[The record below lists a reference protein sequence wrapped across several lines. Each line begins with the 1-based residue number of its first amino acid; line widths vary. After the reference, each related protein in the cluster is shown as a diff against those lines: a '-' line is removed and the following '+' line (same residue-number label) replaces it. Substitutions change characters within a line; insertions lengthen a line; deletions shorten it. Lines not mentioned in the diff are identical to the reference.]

1 MLSSANVDA
10 ADTVE
15 DTDFSTT
22 DFDRNENQEQ
32 VADSDSSETEYNF
45 GSNLSSSDEEVD
57 VDNDIPFL
65 PEETE
70 DLDEEDIQAIRKWSL
85 KYRIPLTHLD
95 DLIKILRVRLL
106 PTLPKTAKTF
116 LRTVDAKYNIKE
128 MEDANGG
135 FGEFV
140 YFGIESG
147 LQECVNID
155 LHKEKL
161 LELQFNVDPV
171 PLTESGTQQFTP
183 ILCKV
188 HFEPD
193 IYEVFPV
200 AIYHGSAKVKNAQ
213 IFLEEFVDEMNKLQI
228 DGVEIENEHF
238 NVRLKC
244 FICDTPVRSFLK
256 KYFESCRYI
265 FL

>member
-1 MLSSANVDA
+1 MLSSADVDA
-10 ADTVE
+10 VDTVE
-15 DTDFSTT
+15 DTDFFTT
-22 DFDRNENQEQ
+22 DLDRNENQEQ
-32 VADSDSSETEYNF
+32 VSDSDSSETEYNF

-95 DLIKILRVRLL
+95 DLIKILRARLL

-147 LQECVNID
+147 LQEC
-155 LHKEKL
+155 EYR
-161 LELQFNVDPV
+161 
-171 PLTESGTQQFTP
+171 FT
-183 ILCKV
+183 
-188 HFEPD
+188 
-193 IYEVFPV
+193 
-200 AIYHGSAKVKNAQ
+200 
-213 IFLEEFVDEMNKLQI
+213 
-228 DGVEIENEHF
+228 
-238 NVRLKC
+238 
-244 FICDTPVRSFLK
+244 
-256 KYFESCRYI
+256 
-265 FL
+265 